1 MFFSHV
7 KNLHFV
13 LFPLFT
19 SLDINRHVCYLSF
32 VIKQTI
38 FYRSHLDAVL
48 LYLIPLTH
56 WSHSLSQLFTC
67 VTYLGMCEYQHFQA
81 QSSFKLICELNAH
94 CVYA

>member
-7 KNLHFV
+7 KIYI
-13 LFPLFT
+13 LFCFLSFT

-48 LYLIPLTH
+48 LYFIPQTH
-56 WSHSLSQLFTC
+56 RSHSLNQLFTC
-67 VTYLGMCEYQHFQA
+67 VTYLGMCEYQHFQV
-81 QSSFKLICELNAH
+81 SDLYVNLMLTVFIHN
-94 CVYA
+94 